1 MTKDH
6 VITIRNKFKGFP
18 IMVTAD
24 NQRLYYSGVKDKN
37 VIIWHDDE
45 EVMEVLRT
53 NIEPLAADLAPVE
66 VVFIE
71 YDTIQ
76 EITLYPDRKVF
87 VQYLESIKGQL
98 TTEEYEYAVQMLA
111 ESSKNRY
118 SRTFAGIGLGYG
130 PKN

>member
-1 MTKDH
+1 
-6 VITIRNKFKGFP
+6 
-18 IMVTAD
+18 MVTAD

-53 NIEPLAADLAPVE
+53 NIEPLGADLAPVE

-76 EITLYPDRKVF
+76 EITLYPDRKIF

-111 ESSKNRY
+111 EAAKNKC
-118 SRTFAGIGLGYG
+118 SRTVAGIGLGYA